1 MNCATFSTAIFA
13 CLTLGLSACDKPEPR
28 VNQVPAISHATSSV
42 PVTDKWVGQWNGPEG
57 TFLRIN
63 GSGGA
68 YEITIQNLD
77 GQLTYAG
84 TSVENEI
91 QFERNSIKETI
102 QATNG
107 EQTGMKWLSDKTN
120 CLTIH
125 SGEGY
130 CKN

>member
-1 MNCATFSTAIFA
+1 MNCATFSTA
-13 CLTLGLSACDKPEPR
+13 TLASLALFLSACDKPEPR
-28 VNQVPAISHATSSV
+28 VNEVSSISHATSSA

-57 TFLRIN
+57 SFLRIT